1 MGYKELNTFAFFSA
15 SAKRYMHT
23 AEKKEPGFAF
33 DLISVMV
40 MSAFSVEAYL
50 NHLGAKIIPDWF
62 PSKESKS
69 VWAKYRILREAIGLP
84 VLSLELAHPEVAAA
98 LQFRNNMAHGRTE
111 RHELSLIIDPESQDK
126 HDNPV
131 GWQTHLDMPIV
142 RTRFEACQELIKE
155 LHSAAGLGKHPFFAL
170 SSSAT
175 FEPIKNL

>member
-15 SAKRYMHT
+15 SAKRYLCI
-23 AEKKEPGFAF
+23 AEKEESGFAF
-33 DLISVMV
+33 DLMSVMV

-50 NHLGAKIIPDWF
+50 NHLGAKKIPDWF
-62 PSKESKS
+62 PAKESKS
-69 VWAKYRILREAIGLP
+69 VWAKYRILREVVGLP
-84 VLSLELAHPEVAAA
+84 ALSLEQAHPQAAAA

-111 RHELSLIIDPESQDK
+111 RHKLCRIIDPESQDN

-131 GWQTHLDMPIV
+131 GWQNDLDMPIA
-142 RTRFEACQELIKE
+142 RARFEACQELIKE
-155 LHSAAGLGKHPFFAL
+155 LHSAAGLGKHPFFTL